1 MIAERFGGSTN
12 IPNYVHEQMFA
23 QLRTGLRTGF
33 PWIGLPM
40 QPSLTVPPRKTRYS
54 EQFYTGQVAPQDSST
69 PDNSLFGTVL
79 PRTAHS
85 YPLDSS
91 TPDSSLRRT
100 VPPRTAR
107 FAGQFHPGQLAP
119 QDSSTPDSSLRRTV
133 PPRTARSTVLPRT
146 SRSSGQFHPGSIPDS
161 SPLKAVLPR
170 TARPQD
176 SSTLDNSLFR
186 TVPPQTTRSSGQFY
200 TGQVAPQD
208 SSTPESSP
216 LRTAQFRTVRSS
228 GHCYPDS
235 SVLRTVLPRT
245 TCSSSC
251 ASHLKDSFPKT
262 HAQPFGIS
270 CWCSV
275 ARCLWVACI
284 QCRVGGPL
292 YVRVYSF

>member
-107 FAGQFHPGQLAP
+107 
-119 QDSSTPDSSLRRTV
+119 
-133 PPRTARSTVLPRT
+133 STVLPRT

-216 LRTAQFRTVRSS
+216 LRTVQFRTVRSS